1 MNGGSVGRDLGEQWG
16 DLAGRVGARFTDGPT
31 YAAAAATL
39 HRTTP
44 HTVAVHRG
52 GDLVAIAAFAARPL
66 GPLTLARSIGR
77 GLGQGGDVI
86 AIDDRAA
93 DDLADRLARSRHI
106 LRLEQ
111 FPADS
116 PLLDALARDRH
127 WHVHTRVVS
136 EIPTLTL
143 RPDATARA
151 VRSGRTLGQLRS
163 VRRKLAADGREVAF
177 ELVRSRADL
186 DRRWGDM
193 QRVAGL
199 RADSRPE
206 WDAWLAGDRATLVRT
221 VLDGEAA
228 AGRLRV
234 LGITVGGV
242 WVGHDIAVR
251 CGTTWAR
258 YLTHFDPDHA
268 RLQPGHQ
275 LMVWIVDHHRELGID
290 RIHHGRGST
299 PVKEAWS
306 NHAID
311 AVDVWAVPD
320 TVAGG
325 RVALPMLVAA
335 ATARARVPAGL
346 TRLADRAR

>member
-1 MNGGSVGRDLGEQWG
+1 MSGGTGGSDLVEQWG
-16 DLAGRVGARFTDGPT
+16 DLARSVGARFTDGPA

-44 HTVAVHRG
+44 HTVAIHRG
-52 GDLVAIAAFAARPL
+52 DDLVAIAAFAARTL
-66 GPLTLARSIGR
+66 GSVTLARSIGN

-86 AIDDRAA
+86 AVDDRAA
-93 DDLADRLARSRHI
+93 DALAGHLARRRHV

-136 EIPTLTL
+136 EIPTLSL
-143 RPDATARA
+143 RPDATARD

-163 VRRKLAADGREVAF
+163 ARRKLAADGREVAF
-177 ELVRSRADL
+177 ELLRTADEL
-186 DRRWGDM
+186 DRRWEDM
-193 QRVAGL
+193 RRVAGL
-199 RADSRPE
+199 RADSRPD
-206 WDAWLAGDRATLVRT
+206 WDAWLAGDRGTLVRT
-221 VLDGEAA
+221 VLDAEAT
-228 AGRLRV
+228 AGRLRI

-275 LMVWIVDHHRELGID
+275 LMVWIVDHHRDLGID

-320 TVAGG
+320 TVVGA
-325 RVALPMLVAA
+325 RALPPIMVAA
-335 ATARARVPAGL
+335 ATARAGVRAGVG
-346 TRLADRAR
+346 RLANRSS

>member
-1 MNGGSVGRDLGEQWG
+1 MTDPVEEWTR
-16 DLAGRVGARFTDGPT
+16 LARRVGARFTDGPT

-52 GDLVAIAAFAARPL
+52 DDLVAVTAFAARPL
-66 GPLTLARSIGR
+66 GRVTLARSIGH

-86 AIDDRAA
+86 AVDDPAA
-93 DDLADRLARSRHI
+93 DALAADLARSRHV

-116 PLLDALARDRH
+116 PLLDALARDRR

-143 RPDATARA
+143 RPDATARD

-163 VRRKLAADGREVAF
+163 ARRKLAADGHEVAF
-177 ELVRSRADL
+177 ELLRSTADL
-186 DRRWGDM
+186 DRRWDDM
-193 QRVAGL
+193 RRVAGL

-206 WDAWLAGDRATLVRT
+206 WDAWLAGDRGTLVRT

-234 LGITVGGV
+234 LGITVGGE

-258 YLTHFDPDHA
+258 YLTHFDPGHA

-275 LMVWIVDHHRELGID
+275 LMVWIVDHHRDLGID
-290 RIHHGRGST
+290 TVHHGRGST
-299 PVKEAWS
+299 PVKDAWS

-320 TVAGG
+320 TVVGARG
-325 RVALPMLVAA
+325 VLPILVAA
-335 ATARARVPAGL
+335 GTARARARAGL
-346 TRLADRAR
+346 RRLTRRAG